1 MPLEFRLLD
10 QTDSA
15 ARFAT
20 QIDPDL
26 LYLQGHFPGYPLLP
40 GIAQLLAIALDRSH
54 AVWPALDQPRRVT
67 QLKFKRP
74 IFPGDALELQ
84 LERNQQAQQDSSEVR
99 FKLLRTTPAGP
110 ELCAHGVLIFAPAAG
125 APAQ

>member
-1 MPLEFRLLD
+1 MPLEFHLLD

-40 GIAQLLAIALDRSH
+40 GIAQLLAIALDRIHSL
-54 AVWPALDQPRRVT
+54 WPSLGQPQRVT

-74 IFPGDALELQ
+74 IFPGDPLELQ
-84 LERNQQAQQDSSEVR
+84 LERSDNTVR
-99 FKLLRTTPAGP
+99 FTIVRTTPQP
-110 ELCAHGVLIFAPAAG
+110 ELCTHGTLIFRPS
-125 APAQ
+125 

>member
-74 IFPGDALELQ
+74 IFPGDSLELQ
-84 LERNQQAQQDSSEVR
+84 LLRKQTQQDSTEVR
-99 FKLLRTTPAGP
+99 FNLLRTTPAGP
-110 ELCAHGVLIFAPAAG
+110 ELCAHGVLIFAPAPAT
-125 APAQ
+125 PAQ